1 MKRIV
6 LILVISFS
14 FAIAAFTDTINKIGS
29 KKWGWAL
36 LAIVVCGI
44 LIPVIVV
51 YLRELKEY
59 DEKDKKK

>member
-1 MKRIV
+1 MKKIT
-6 LILVISFS
+6 LILVISLS
-14 FAIAAFTDTINKIGS
+14 VCIAALTDTINKIGS

-44 LIPVIVV
+44 LIPVIAV
-51 YLRELKEY
+51 YLRKLRNC